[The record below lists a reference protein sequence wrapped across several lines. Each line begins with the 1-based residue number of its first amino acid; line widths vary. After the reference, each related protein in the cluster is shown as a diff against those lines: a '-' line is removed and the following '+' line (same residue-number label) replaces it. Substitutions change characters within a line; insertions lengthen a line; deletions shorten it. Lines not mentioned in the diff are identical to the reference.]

1 MASRAVTWRRGARL
15 LRKRALFD
23 LASDQLENEEATHPN
38 LTPEDFDWLRKIR
51 AASDAKRDP
60 PPVPMEIAG
69 KLRTFGFVTPN
80 GLSGLAITDRGRGA
94 LLEQDM
100 RDAEDR

>member
-1 MASRAVTWRRGARL
+1 MRRAT
-15 LRKRALFD
+15 
-23 LASDQLENEEATHPN
+23 QPN

-51 AASDAKRDP
+51 AAMDANRDP

-69 KLRTFGFVTPN
+69 KLRMFGFVTPD
-80 GLSGLAITDRGRGA
+80 GLGGLAIADRGREA

>member
-1 MASRAVTWRRGARL
+1 MRS
-15 LRKRALFD
+15 
-23 LASDQLENEEATHPN
+23 ATHPN
-38 LTPEDFDWLRKIR
+38 LTSEDFDWLRKTR
-51 AASDAKRDP
+51 AATDAKGDP

-69 KLRTFGFVTPN
+69 KLRSFGFVAPK
-80 GLSGLAITDRGRGA
+80 GLGGLVVTDRGRGA

>member
-1 MASRAVTWRRGARL
+1 MRRAT
-15 LRKRALFD
+15 D
-23 LASDQLENEEATHPN
+23 LN

-51 AASDAKRDP
+51 GATDAKREP
-60 PPVPMEIAG
+60 APVPMEIAG

-80 GLSGLAITDRGRGA
+80 GLSGLAITDLGRGA

>member
-1 MASRAVTWRRGARL
+1 MSR
-15 LRKRALFD
+15 
-23 LASDQLENEEATHPN
+23 ATHPK
-38 LTPEDFDWLRKIR
+38 LTAEDFDWLRKIR
-51 AASDAKRDP
+51 AATDAKRDP
-60 PPVPMEIAG
+60 PAVPMEIAG

-80 GLSGLAITDRGRGA
+80 GLGGPAISDRGRGA

>member
-1 MASRAVTWRRGARL
+1 MRR
-15 LRKRALFD
+15 
-23 LASDQLENEEATHPN
+23 ATHPN
-38 LTPEDFDWLRKIR
+38 LTPEDFDWLRKTR
-51 AASDAKRDP
+51 AATDAKRDP

-69 KLRTFGFVTPN
+69 KLRTFGFVTRN
-80 GLSGLAITDRGRGA
+80 GVSGLAITDRGRGA